1 MNAFHHFRE
10 FPTAEFRSVVR
21 PNFDTLYSISFLDL
35 TKEPVIVSAPDTEGR
50 YYMLP
55 MLDMWSDVF
64 ASLGS
69 RTSGTAAGH
78 FAVVPKWWNGS
89 LPKGVERID
98 APTPYVWIIGRTQN
112 STAPRTTPPSTRC
125 RTVTRSHRCRS
136 GASRLCRSKSRSI
149 RQWT

>member
-89 LPKGVERID
+89 LPKGVE
-98 APTPYVWIIGRTQN
+98 A
-112 STAPRTTPPSTRC
+112 
-125 RTVTRSHRCRS
+125 
-136 GASRLCRSKSRSI
+136 
-149 RQWT
+149 